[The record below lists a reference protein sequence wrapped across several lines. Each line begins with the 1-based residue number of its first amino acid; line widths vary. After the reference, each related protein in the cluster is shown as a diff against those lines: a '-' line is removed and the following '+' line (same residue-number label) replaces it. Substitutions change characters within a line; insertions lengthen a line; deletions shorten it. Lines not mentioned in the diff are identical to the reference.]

1 MSIELLEHIRD
12 ELKHSGAI
20 QSGAEF
26 CRAWLGRNESYIRTL
41 RHQGL
46 APSLPVL
53 AICSS
58 KLGYYAD
65 RLRHSDNL
73 QHREWV
79 QLFDELKQLCDS
91 AIDAQAQSIWRTP
104 ERMAA

>member
-12 ELKHSGAI
+12 ELRRTGAV
-20 QSGAEF
+20 QSSAEF
-26 CRAWLGRNESYIRTL
+26 CQAWLGRSEGYIRTL
-41 RHQGL
+41 RYHGL

-65 RLRHSDNL
+65 RLRHSDNH
-73 QHREWV
+73 QHCAWV
-79 QLFDELKQLCDS
+79 ALFDGLKHRCDR
-91 AIDAQAQSIWRTP
+91 AADAQAQSIWRTP